1 MLHAVT
7 TGAYHPPVD
16 TTWKNFD
23 YRSILVDSG
32 SIVQCYNSKCV
43 SYNHKLRVF
52 SFLAKVPKLGEEI
65 YSQEGCHPFEN
76 RIIFFFESKLRA
88 ITVRPNFPVSQ
99 CCGNLQFGKRRFSD
113 SAVQHYIVA
122 LL

>member
-7 TGAYHPPVD
+7 TGAYYPPVD

-43 SYNHKLRVF
+43 SHN
-52 SFLAKVPKLGEEI
+52 
-65 YSQEGCHPFEN
+65 Q
-76 RIIFFFESKLRA
+76 KLRA
-88 ITVRPNFPVSQ
+88 FSF
-99 CCGNLQFGKRRFSD
+99 FGQGTQIRRRDIFSRGM
-113 SAVQHYIVA
+113 SSV
-122 LL
+122 